1 MARKKKFVAFSPG
14 ETGIRAALNTEGGDQ
29 PGEKLIPHSLTCQKL
44 QSARDA
50 FLNLMPCEPIY
61 EQESKEDML
70 RVSMAKPEV
79 EEEGNPPKEVATSE
93 FQELAPFKLDEESDF
108 ASDLMPLRVA
118 PREVSDSSPSSK
130 LRIK

>member
-1 MARKKKFVAFSPG
+1 M
-14 ETGIRAALNTEGGDQ
+14 
-29 PGEKLIPHSLTCQKL
+29 PHSLTCQKL

-50 FLNLMPCEPIY
+50 FLNLLPCEPIY

-70 RVSMAKPEV
+70 RVSMAKPEIEKEGNLPK
-79 EEEGNPPKEVATSE
+79 EEEVAPSE

-118 PREVSDSSPSSK
+118 IREVSGSSSPSSK